1 MDYKEILISDINPA
15 FYNPRISIHPNDKE
29 YRDIKNSIERYGM
42 VEPLIVNEVNNR
54 LISGHQ
60 RLTVLKDMGC
70 QKAPVVFIHEEN
82 ETREKA
88 LCIALNKIKGT
99 WDNLKLSDLLRT
111 LKDDDSI
118 LEDLGFES
126 KELCDLLGEITFDDV
141 KDCKEEV
148 TGDLSDVAVSVGQY
162 GFKLER
168 ERYTEAVEQLKIE
181 AEFDEGKICTILKN
195 RLFNNDK
202 TC

>member
-1 MDYKEILISDINPA
+1 MDCKEILISDINPA

-29 YRDIKNSIERYGM
+29 YKDIKSSLERYGM

-70 QKAPVVFIHEEN
+70 QKAPVVFIHEDDEIH
-82 ETREKA
+82 EKA
-88 LCIALNKIKGT
+88 LCVALNKIKGT
-99 WDNLKLSDLLRT
+99 WDNLKLTDLLRD
-111 LKDDDSI
+111 LKNDNSF
-118 LEDLGFES
+118 LENLGFES
-126 KELCDLLGEITFDDV
+126 NELCDLLGEVTLDDV
-141 KDCKEEV
+141 QDCQEDV
-148 TGDLSDVAVSVGQY
+148 TGGLSNIAVSVGQY

-168 ERYTEAVEQLKIE
+168 EVYTETVERLKIE
-181 AEFDEGKICTILKN
+181 AEFDEDKVCEILKI
-195 RLFNNDK
+195 RLLNDK